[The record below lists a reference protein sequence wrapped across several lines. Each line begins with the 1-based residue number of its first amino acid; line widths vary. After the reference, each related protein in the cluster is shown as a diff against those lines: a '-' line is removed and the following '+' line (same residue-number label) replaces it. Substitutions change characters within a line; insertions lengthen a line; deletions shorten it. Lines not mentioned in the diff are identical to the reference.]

1 MVKIRDISVSYEDL
15 PQGLREAV
23 DYWRT
28 LKGQRIGPKWREIDM
43 LKLPLQL
50 LPTTVVVDCF
60 DDEQG
65 ANFRYRFYGSGLR
78 SIHNVELTGK
88 TPDDV
93 PVSMLSKSIKDEFIR
108 VENSKAPLFS
118 VYGADTAKG
127 FSPLFERCAVAL
139 IRRWR
144 AGDKHSRRHQLS
156 PTRYGARRYV
166 RAAAQRRSGD
176 LMRLRLNGVCR

>member
-1 MVKIRDISVSYEDL
+1 MVKIRDISVSYDDL

-28 LKGQRIGPKWREIDM
+28 LKGPRIGPTWREIDM
-43 LKLPLQL
+43 LKLPLPL

-78 SIHNVELTGK
+78 AIHNVELTGK

-108 VENSKAPLFS
+108 VETSKAPLFS
-118 VYGADTAKG
+118 VYGADTAEG
-127 FSPLFERCAVAL
+127 VSPFLNVVRLPLSDDGERVTNILAVISYRQHDMALADMFELLRT
-139 IRRWR
+139 
-144 AGDKHSRRHQLS
+144 GQ
-156 PTRYGARRYV
+156 
-166 RAAAQRRSGD
+166 AAI
-176 LMRLRLNGVCR
+176 

>member
-28 LKGQRIGPKWREIDM
+28 LKGPRIGPKWREIDM

-50 LPTTVVVDCF
+50 VPTTVVVDCF

-65 ANFRYRFYGSGLR
+65 SNFRYRFYGSGLR

-93 PVSMLSKSIKDEFIR
+93 PVSALSKSIKGEFIR
-108 VENSKAPLFS
+108 VEESKAPLFS

-127 FSPLFERCAVAL
+127 FNAFLNVVRLPLSDDGEQVTNILAVVSYRQHDMAL
-139 IRRWR
+139 
-144 AGDKHSRRHQLS
+144 ADMF
-156 PTRYGARRYV
+156 
-166 RAAAQRRSGD
+166 D
-176 LMRLRLNGVCR
+176 LMRTSEAVV